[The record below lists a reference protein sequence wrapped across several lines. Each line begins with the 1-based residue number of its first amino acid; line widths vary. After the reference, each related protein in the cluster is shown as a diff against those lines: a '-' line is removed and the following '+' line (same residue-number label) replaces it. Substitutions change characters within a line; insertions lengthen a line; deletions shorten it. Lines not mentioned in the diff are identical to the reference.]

1 MRRERVCAGSTEKG
15 MLMANQRKDSRFLTS
30 GRRRSS
36 SGILLLAACFSLLS
50 QSTEANA
57 QTAAVNISFQP
68 ASFPLQTGYK
78 GDFGQTF
85 GARGNGYSY
94 GWNVSHTSRTFGY
107 SALPGWEK
115 TWGAA
120 WSLIR
125 MLPGQPT
132 RWEIAVTNGNY
143 EVTILAAGYRCQGQ
157 LQQIAAEGV
166 LVVNGVAGW
175 DYDTY
180 VGGTQV
186 VAVHDGRLTVTN
198 GPTAAENCIDYIQI
212 RPR

>member
-1 MRRERVCAGSTEKG
+1 MP
-15 MLMANQRKDSRFLTS
+15 QRKRAQSASAFSRRAF
-30 GRRRSS
+30 RCRS
-36 SGILLLAACFSLLS
+36 AA
-50 QSTEANA
+50 
-57 QTAAVNISFQP
+57 
-68 ASFPLQTGYK
+68 K
-78 GDFGQTF
+78 DFGQTF

-94 GWNVSHTSRTFGY
+94 GWSASHTARTFAY

-125 MLPGQPT
+125 MLPGSTT
-132 RWEIAVTNGNY
+132 RWEIAVSNGNY

-157 LQQIAAEGV
+157 LQQIAVEGV

-186 VAVHDGRLTVTN
+186 VAVQDGRLTITN